1 RREFHLTSQASAP
14 RSTSVFSSRRSHYRD
29 ASHVC
34 RRFPRALI
42 IRFSSAF
49 VKHTL
54 GAVSRHFHTL
64 YSTFSHCG
72 FTPTRRGVINHAPTG
87 KVKENVLPCPGVL
100 SAMIRP
106 PWASITCRAIARP
119 RPLPP
124 PPGPIKS

>member
-1 RREFHLTSQASAP
+1 MACKRCSISDFMLATCFLKCSKTCVTTLQYLLQRREFHLTSQASAP

-64 YSTFSHCG
+64 YSTF
-72 FTPTRRGVINHAPTG
+72 
-87 KVKENVLPCPGVL
+87 
-100 SAMIRP
+100 
-106 PWASITCRAIARP
+106 
-119 RPLPP
+119 
-124 PPGPIKS
+124 